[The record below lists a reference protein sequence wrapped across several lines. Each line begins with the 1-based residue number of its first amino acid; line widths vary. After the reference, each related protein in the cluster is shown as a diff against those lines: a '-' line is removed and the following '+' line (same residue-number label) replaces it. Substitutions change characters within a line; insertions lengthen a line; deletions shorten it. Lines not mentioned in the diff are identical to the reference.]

1 MLYVGRGLSYPNR
14 PLPFAG
20 ENQPPRVA
28 IDESVWRREQAALQP
43 GSRPPAPGQLA
54 LLQAF
59 LNSHFDL
66 VDEWGADLLASRA
79 GLESWMAQRGLLGR
93 RARLA
98 ETDVARTLTVREGL
112 RHLIAAQHPTTTPTD
127 RKARRS
133 LDQAAAGSFFELR
146 FAADGLRLMPTGA
159 RPLDRAL
166 GTLLAIA
173 TAAMLDGTWSRFKSC
188 PGHHCGWV
196 FYDRSRNNS
205 GRWCSM
211 TVCGGRE
218 KARAHYRRHRTRG
231 D

>member
-1 MLYVGRGLSYPNR
+1 LAFDGQVLRVRAAVDDGL
-14 PLPFAG
+14 
-20 ENQPPRVA
+20 
-28 IDESVWRREQAALQP
+28 WRREQAAPQP
-43 GSRPPAPGQLA
+43 GTRPAAPGQLA

-66 VDEWGADLLASRA
+66 VEEWGADLLASRT
-79 GLESWMAQRGLLGR
+79 GLHSWLATRELIAQRDR
-93 RARLA
+93 VTEA
-98 ETDVARTLTVREGL
+98 DVARTLTVREGL
-112 RHLIAAQHPTTTPTD
+112 RELIAAQRGTSPPPD
-127 RKARRS
+127 RKALRH
-133 LDQAAAGSFFELR
+133 LDRAVAGTSFELR
-146 FAADGLRLMPTGA
+146 FDVDGA
-159 RPLDRAL
+159 RLKPAGKRPVDQAL

-173 TAAMLDGTWSRFKSC
+173 TAAMLDGSWSRLKSC

-218 KARAHYRRHRTRG
+218 KSRAHYRRHRARG